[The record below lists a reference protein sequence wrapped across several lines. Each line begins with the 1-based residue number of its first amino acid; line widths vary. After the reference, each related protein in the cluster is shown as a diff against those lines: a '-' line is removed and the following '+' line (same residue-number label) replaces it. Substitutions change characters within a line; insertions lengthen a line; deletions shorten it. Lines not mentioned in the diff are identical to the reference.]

1 MPHPS
6 SVEPATLVM
15 VSSLFPEPNETFVV
29 REVGELRRRGF
40 ALTIFSLRP
49 PANILD
55 PEARALMPLVV
66 YPPATPWRLVAEAW
80 RTLRTA
86 PRAALRALAAGV
98 CDVVAALPSPVLAV
112 KQALMLPLALAY
124 AGRLPAGRYR
134 LHAQFANVPTAV
146 ARVLAAFRGGR
157 YSFTAHAWD
166 IYVPENYRQLPAR
179 IAGADVVITCT
190 DYNRQVLS
198 RLARNP
204 ADAAKIVLV
213 YHGLDLPA
221 YDPNQTRAPDVIVG
235 GASLTEQKGLTDL
248 VAACARLRDRGVRVR
263 CVLIGEGP
271 ERARLEAQIRE
282 LGLTE
287 HVRLTGQLPHR
298 EVIRHLREAAVF
310 AHPSVVE
317 RRGAMD
323 GIPNTILEA
332 LAVQTPVVATRLS
345 GIPEVVL
352 PERTGLLVEPGDVEG
367 LTAAL
372 ARLLADPA
380 LGQRL
385 AAAGRELVLERF
397 DLRRNVEPLAAR
409 YAQPNNTAA
418 APTAPLRARLA
429 GG

>member
-1 MPHPS
+1 MAGDGA
-6 SVEPATLVM
+6 PATLVM
-15 VSSLFPEPNETFVV
+15 VSSQFPEPNETFVV

-49 PANILD
+49 ALNILD

-66 YPPATPWRLVAEAW
+66 YPPATPWDVVTEAW

-86 PRAALRALAAGV
+86 PRAALRAIGV
-98 CDVVAALPSPVLAV
+98 GVRDALAALPSVSLAA
-112 KQALMLPLALAY
+112 KQALMVPLALAY
-124 AGRLPAGRYR
+124 GGRLPAGDYR

-146 ARVLAAFRGGR
+146 ARMLAAFRRGR

-166 IYVPENYRQLPAR
+166 IYVPENKRQLPAR
-179 IAGADVVITCT
+179 IGGADLVVTCT
-190 DYNRQVLS
+190 GYNRDFLS
-198 RLARNP
+198 TLAPTR
-204 ADAAKIVLV
+204 ADAAKILLA

-221 YDPNQTRAPDVIVG
+221 YDPNRSRAPDLVVG
-235 GASLTEQKGLTDL
+235 GASLTEQKGLTHL

-271 ERARLEAQIRE
+271 ERARLEAQIGA
-282 LGLTE
+282 LGLADRVT
-287 HVRLTGQLPHR
+287 LTGQLPHR

-345 GIPEVVL
+345 GIPEVVRTG
-352 PERTGLLVEPGDVEG
+352 ETGLLVEPGDAEG
-367 LTAAL
+367 LADAL
-372 ARLLADPA
+372 AQLLADPA

-385 AAAGRELVLERF
+385 AAAGRTLVTERF
-397 DLRRNVEPLAAR
+397 DLRRNVEDLAAR
-409 YAQPNNTAA
+409 FAVPNTPAA
-418 APTAPLRARLA
+418 V
-429 GG
+429 